1 MKDYILKD
9 FADKRNFNYLYST
22 EKGFVGYKDKL
33 TKKERALIGAKLIW
47 KRKENKY
54 TADEFAIE
62 FAEWCDNDYF
72 RMGTTNIWSHTTDWE
87 DNLKFTTK
95 ELLDKFKKEKGL

>member
-1 MKDYILKD
+1 MKDYILTD
-9 FADKRNFNYLYST
+9 FADKRIFNYLYST
-22 EKGFVGYKDKL
+22 EKGFVGYMDKL

-62 FAEWCDNDYF
+62 FFHWYENEMDKN
-72 RMGTTNIWSHTTDWE
+72 RI
-87 DNLKFTTK
+87 K
-95 ELLDKFKKEKGL
+95 ELLEIFKKEKGL